1 MDVEQRARELLAAEY
16 RKAGANPAACELMAG
31 RASWPNQ
38 MALNA
43 IVAALTQPEGH
54 VVVTRN
60 EAGQAVAVTRQ
71 DDEGRILSVIAELGS
86 NAGWAAAADRELVA
100 AELGVAK
107 IDDSTDV
114 AAAKLR
120 ELIDWHVSV
129 AIDPAVNGGYV
140 LVPVE
145 PTEAR
150 IEAAAKALHA
160 HGADS
165 LCSDIPWD
173 SLHQSEAEQFR
184 GWAHAALLA
193 ARPEVKP

>member
-1 MDVEQRARELLAAEY
+1 MDVEQRARKMLAHVYCCDASELSKEEVRAARAVLAYQSAVTPPDGY
-16 RKAGANPAACELMAG
+16 
-31 RASWPNQ
+31 
-38 MALNA
+38 
-43 IVAALTQPEGH
+43 

-71 DDEGRILSVIAELGS
+71 DDDGRILSVIAELGPS
-86 NAGWAAAADRELVA
+86 AGWAAAADRELVA

-129 AIDPAVNGGYV
+129 ATDPAVNGGYV

-145 PTEAR
+145 PTKEMLDAGYGFEDGYPVDPDLYR
-150 IEAAAKALHA
+150 AM
-160 HGADS
+160 
-165 LCSDIPWD
+165 
-173 SLHQSEAEQFR
+173 
-184 GWAHAALLA
+184 LA
-193 ARPEVKP
+193 ARPGVKP